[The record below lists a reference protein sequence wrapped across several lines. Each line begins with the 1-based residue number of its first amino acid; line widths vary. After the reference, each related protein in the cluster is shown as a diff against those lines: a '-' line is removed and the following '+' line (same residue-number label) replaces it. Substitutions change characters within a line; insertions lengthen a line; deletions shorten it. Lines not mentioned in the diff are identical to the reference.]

1 MFYIDNIRLR
11 IVLPNPYGLSM
22 TVGDEEIEEIPV
34 LVIGGSL
41 VGLTSAMFL
50 ARHGVDVL
58 AVERHP
64 GTAIHPRAG
73 HLHLRTLE
81 LMRSVD
87 LEGPLKELS
96 AALYFPNGCVNEV
109 RSLQSGEVAT
119 YIPNLNGGVEEFSP
133 SRRLFV
139 AQDAIEPLLRAKAL
153 EHGARLE
160 YGSEVTI
167 ERTDAS
173 GVIASIRNLETGEV
187 RRVRAQYVVAA
198 DGNRSPVRDM
208 LGIGMVGHGEL
219 SKSATIYFSA
229 DFRHLLGD
237 QELGVTYVVN
247 DDLRG
252 FFRFEKSGLS
262 GFLVVN
268 TLGDPRDPANL
279 DTWPYLSHEHA
290 SELVTSALGDPSIE
304 VTVDDVALWRA
315 TAIVAS
321 KYSDGRVFLAG
332 DAAHV
337 VPPNGG
343 FGGNT
348 GIQDAHNLAWK
359 LALVVNGKAGPELLD
374 SYDEER
380 RRVGQ
385 FTIDQAYTR
394 YRRRTTAEL
403 IGDDL
408 PELVDDFSAE
418 LGYRHFSSAIHAEQ
432 PAPSSNEI
440 AVHPRDA
447 NGEPGTRAA
456 HFWQTPELSSLD
468 LFGDVFVLLAG
479 SEATDWLL
487 AAKSIAIDTHLPL
500 RAYKAHL
507 ADADFERLY
516 GVTPQGASLIR
527 PDGFVC
533 WRSTGRSSEPAQ
545 EILDTLEQILRVPVQ
560 SGAHRG

>member
-22 TVGDEEIEEIPV
+22 TVGDEEIEEFPV

-58 AVERHP
+58 AVEQPRHSNLP
-64 GTAIHPRAG
+64 SAG
-73 HLHLRTLE
+73 DLHLRTLE

-418 LGYRHFSSAIHAEQ
+418 LGYRHFASAIHE
-432 PAPSSNEI
+432 SSPHR
-440 AVHPRDA
+440 ARMRSLST
-447 NGEPGTRAA
+447 PGR
-456 HFWQTPELSSLD
+456 
-468 LFGDVFVLLAG
+468 
-479 SEATDWLL
+479 
-487 AAKSIAIDTHLPL
+487 
-500 RAYKAHL
+500 
-507 ADADFERLY
+507 ER
-516 GVTPQGASLIR
+516 
-527 PDGFVC
+527 
-533 WRSTGRSSEPAQ
+533 
-545 EILDTLEQILRVPVQ
+545 
-560 SGAHRG
+560 